1 MLLDPAHLLP
11 VHDPDGE
18 DHGDLRS
25 WRDVELPGLGR
36 SAEIYAWLPPGYD
49 EQPDERYPVLYLHD
63 GHNLFLR
70 SRTFEGSSWQ
80 VGRAMTTLADGSDG
94 SDGSDGIRAI
104 VIGIPCHPEQRG
116 EEYTQYPHPEHGG
129 GRAAD
134 YAAFLVEHLK
144 PAVDATLRT
153 LPGPEHTVV
162 AGSSLGAVVSA
173 YLWLEHQDVFGGV
186 GLFSPAFWWPG
197 EQALTDLEEALAAG
211 TLSGRVHLDVG
222 GHEQPDQPEIERAYV
237 RDAERLLG
245 ALREAGVP
253 VRYLYDS
260 SAYHFETAWADRFP
274 AAAAWL
280 LHHAPRPFFVDPADG
295 EA

>member
-1 MLLDPAHLLP
+1 MLLDLAVLAP
-11 VHDPDGE
+11 VHDPDGV

-25 WRDVELPGLGR
+25 WRDVELPGLDR

-49 EQPDERYPVLYLHD
+49 ESDERYPVLYLHD

-70 SRTFEGSSWQ
+70 SRTFEGASWQ
-80 VGRAMTTLADGSDG
+80 VGEAMTGLAAQD
-94 SDGSDGIRAI
+94 IPAI
-104 VIGIPCHPEQRG
+104 VIGIPCHPELRG
-116 EEYTQYPHPEHGG
+116 EEYTQYSHPEHGG

-134 YAAFLVEHLK
+134 YATFLVEHLK
-144 PAVDATLRT
+144 PAVDAALRT

-173 YLWLEHQDVFGGV
+173 YLWLEHQDVFGGA

-197 EQALTDLEEALAAG
+197 ERALTDLEQALAAG
-211 TLSGRVHLDVG
+211 TLGGRVHLDVG
-222 GHEQPDQPEIERAYV
+222 GHEQPDAPEIEQAYV

-245 ALREAGVP
+245 ALREAQVP
-253 VRYLYDS
+253 VRYVYDS

-280 LHHAPRPFFVDPADG
+280 LRHAPRPFFADDPEG
-295 EA
+295 EG

>member
-1 MLLDPAHLLP
+1 MLLDLADLAP
-11 VHDPDGE
+11 VHDPDGA

-25 WRDVELPGLGR
+25 WRDVELPGLDR
-36 SAEIYAWLPPGYD
+36 SAEIYVWLPPGYD
-49 EQPDERYPVLYLHD
+49 ETDERYPVLYLHD

-80 VGRAMTTLADGSDG
+80 VGEAMTGLAAR
-94 SDGSDGIRAI
+94 GIPAI
-104 VIGIPCHPEQRG
+104 VIGIPCHPEQRS
-116 EEYTQYPHPEHGG
+116 EEYTQYAHPEHGG

-134 YAAFLVEHLK
+134 YASFLVEHLK
-144 PAVDATLRT
+144 PAVDTALRT
-153 LPGPEHTVV
+153 RPDPEHTVV

-173 YLWLEHQDVFGGV
+173 YLWLEHQDVFRGV

-197 EQALTDLEEALAAG
+197 EQALTDLEQALAAG
-211 TLSGRVHLDVG
+211 TLGGRVHLDVG
-222 GHEQPDQPEIERAYV
+222 GHEEPDRPEIEQAYV

-245 ALREAGVP
+245 ALREAQVP

-274 AAAAWL
+274 EAAAWL
-280 LHHAPRPFFVDPADG
+280 LRPAPPLFFVDPSPDG
-295 EA
+295 GG